1 MSNLTQNSDIKY
13 VQGDYIEPMIN
24 KPGPPVY
31 YPTEEMYSTKHVIA
45 HGEYSKV
52 SIICVLKKDIFIYL
66 FIDEYDI

>member
-1 MSNLTQNSDIKY
+1 
-13 VQGDYIEPMIN
+13 MIN

-52 SIICVLKKDIFIYL
+52 SIICVLKKNTFIYL
-66 FIDEYDI
+66 FIDEYDK